1 MASMTSFI
9 SGTLIAPCKCTGNTK
24 YAHEECLL
32 KWFFKSSNKSC
43 EVCLGTVNVTPVGYK
58 PVQEVSYPILY
69 KKNYLKDLTK
79 ISAFKCESP

>member
-9 SGTLIAPCKCTGNTK
+9 SGTLIAPCKCTGSTK

-58 PVQEVSYPILY
+58 PVQEVS
-69 KKNYLKDLTK
+69 
-79 ISAFKCESP
+79 